1 MAREATERQ
10 SVLGAHQNLLTA
22 SIEEVAWDMLNQEF
36 RVSQS
41 KDKLYISILH
51 SKFGKQLSSC
61 KNERIQR
68 PDN

>member
-22 SIEEVAWDMLNQEF
+22 SIEEVAWDMLNQGF
-36 RVSQS
+36 RVRQS

-51 SKFGKQLSSC
+51 SKFEKQLSSC